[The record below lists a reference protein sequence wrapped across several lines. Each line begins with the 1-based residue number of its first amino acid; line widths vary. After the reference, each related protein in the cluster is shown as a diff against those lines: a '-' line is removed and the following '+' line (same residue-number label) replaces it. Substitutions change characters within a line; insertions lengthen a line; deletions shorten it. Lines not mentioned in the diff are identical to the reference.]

1 MTELDFSKAIAALS
15 NGEVIVYPTDTLY
28 GLGADIFNEPAVKKI
43 FDIKN
48 RPLDDPLSVAV
59 SNYEDLE
66 KIAFLDDKTRS
77 LIDAFLPGSL
87 TLILKKKKVVSD
99 IVTGGLDKVAIR
111 IPDNKIALKLLSEF
125 GPLTATSANVHGKE
139 TPSVISDIN
148 MQFKDKVAVYLDDGR
163 IAGKPS
169 TIIEI
174 VGEELKILREGAIP
188 KEKILDEI

>member
-1 MTELDFSKAIAALS
+1 MNETDFSKAIAALS

-28 GLGADIFNEPAVKKI
+28 GLGADIFNETAVKKI
-43 FDIKN
+43 FNIKK
-48 RPLDDPLSVAV
+48 RPLDEPLSVAV
-59 SNYEDLE
+59 SSYEDLE
-66 KIAFLDDKTRS
+66 KIAYLDDKTSS
-77 LIDAFLPGSL
+77 LIESFLPGSL
-87 TLILKKKKVVSD
+87 TLILRKKEVVSD
-99 IVTGGLDKVAIR
+99 VITGGLDKVAVR

-125 GPLTATSANVHGKE
+125 GPLTSTSANVHGEE

-174 VGEELKILREGAIP
+174 VGEELKILREGAIS